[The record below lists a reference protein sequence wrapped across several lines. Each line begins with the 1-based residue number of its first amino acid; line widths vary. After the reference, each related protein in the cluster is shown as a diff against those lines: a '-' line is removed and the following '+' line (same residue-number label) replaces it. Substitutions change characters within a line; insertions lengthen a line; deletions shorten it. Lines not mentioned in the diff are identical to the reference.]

1 VLARPA
7 YGDRF
12 CSSSL
17 LLYKG
22 LIHELGMQFVNGMF
36 STGYRATIGADF
48 VSKTV
53 PHPYKP
59 DEEIALQIW
68 VGIDI

>member
-1 VLARPA
+1 M
-7 YGDRF
+7 D
-12 CSSSL
+12 
-17 LLYKG
+17 
-22 LIHELGMQFVNGMF
+22 ELEIQFVNGMF

-68 VGIDI
+68 VSARI